1 MGKILNSKG
10 RVEFSFNAFKKWVIN
25 YKLFNILMVIA
36 LVLVGYTLWEERPN
50 SMRTPFY
57 TNTRN
62 YNEVTG
68 SYDFDEFYE
77 LLSQAKGASIKDVHF
92 KLETPYCYDTNDVS
106 LCVKGYELFQTD
118 SSVNLTSVYK
128 YNKASYFVILR
139 MEVANNRDNPITV
152 GEFRQSYGDVSDFTK
167 PLSNEEFEIPN
178 NIGSFGRDMQFTVN
192 PHETYDGYLFYPL
205 TSEAFRQL
213 YFDGSYWIEMPDI
226 LDTSKFDDRNLMGI
240 SRVIDL
246 PVVEPV
252 MASYLETVN
261 NLPTDQTIRN
271 TGFSKVST
279 HYEPQVTMTNTQE
292 TLAVTVETI
301 EEGYTE
307 YRPYYIHERKN
318 RSYLLSKTN
327 YQAVKVR
334 MTNLGMPSI
343 NTQVLNA
350 SLDLT
355 SSNYKSTGYLV
366 TPRLQV
372 DTNGY
377 ADLIFEFSRDE
388 RGTNA
393 LVPNETYRFILSN
406 DRKEILLE
414 GEFKLEQ

>member
-10 RVEFSFNAFKKWVIN
+10 RIEFSFNAFKKWAIN

-36 LVLVGYTLWEERPN
+36 VVLIGYTLWEDRPN

-68 SYDFDEFYE
+68 SYDFNEFYE
-77 LLSQAKGASIKDVHF
+77 LLSQEKGASVKDVHF
-92 KLETPYCYDTNDVS
+92 KLETPYCYEMNDVS
-106 LCVKGYELFQTD
+106 LCVKGYELFQTE
-118 SSVNLTSVYK
+118 SNVPLTSVYK
-128 YNKASYFVILR
+128 YNKASHFVILR
-139 MEVANNRDNPITV
+139 MEVANNRDNPITI
-152 GEFRQSYGDVSDFTK
+152 GEFRQTYGSVSDFTK
-167 PLSNEEFEIPN
+167 SLSNEEFEIPN
-178 NIGSFGRDMQFTVN
+178 NIGSFGRDAPFNVN

-205 TSEAFRQL
+205 TSEAYRQL
-213 YFDGSYWIEMPDI
+213 YFEGSYWIEMPDI
-226 LDTSKFDDRNLMGI
+226 LDTSTFDDRNLMGI
-240 SRVIDL
+240 SKMIEL
-246 PVVEPV
+246 PMVEPV
-252 MASYLETVN
+252 MAAYLETVN
-261 NLPTDQTIRN
+261 NLPIDQTTRN
-271 TGFSKVST
+271 TSFSKVST
-279 HYEPQVTMTNTQE
+279 RYEPHVSMINAQE
-292 TLAVTVETI
+292 TIAVTIDTI
-301 EEGYTE
+301 EEGYAE

-318 RSYLLSKTN
+318 RSYLLGKTN
-327 YQAVKVR
+327 YQVVKIR
-334 MTNLGMPSI
+334 LTNLGMSSI

-366 TPRLQV
+366 ASRLQV
-372 DTNGY
+372 DANGT
-377 ADLIFEFSRDE
+377 ADLIFEFLRDE
-388 RGTNA
+388 RGMNA